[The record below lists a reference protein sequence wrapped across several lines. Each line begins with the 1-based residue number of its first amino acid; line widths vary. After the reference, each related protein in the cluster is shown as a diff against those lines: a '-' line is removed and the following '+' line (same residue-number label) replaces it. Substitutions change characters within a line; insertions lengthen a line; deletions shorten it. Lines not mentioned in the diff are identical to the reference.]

1 MASPFTESTLEAV
14 TETEFLDEMEY
25 AVPWGRLAVL
35 VAPLL
40 PAAPGGTP
48 AVSEAETLMR
58 LFMLQRWLSLTPA
71 PLLREV
77 QRVPR
82 YRTFVLGLD
91 TRALLPDAA
100 ALSRFGEAVWGHART
115 RGVIETID
123 RIVEEDRF
131 VN

>member
-35 VAPLL
+35 VAPLM
-40 PAAPGGTP
+40 PVAPGGTP
-48 AVSEAETLMR
+48 DVAEAETLMR
-58 LFMLQRWLSLTPA
+58 LFMLQRWLSLPAA

-82 YRTFVLGLD
+82 YRTFALGLG
-91 TRALLPDAA
+91 TQARLPEPA
-100 ALSRFGEAVWGHART
+100 ALTRFTDVVWGHART
-115 RGVIETID
+115 RKVIETID
-123 RIVEEDRF
+123 RVVEEDRF